1 MQMLDINKAT
11 LFENLDK
18 NLQVQ
23 RQERGAVVAKFS
35 LAITKNYTYKE
46 GNFKSETVWH
56 IIVSWRKL
64 ADKYMRKGDIIYL
77 EGKIKNRSYE
87 DKEGRK
93 KNVTEILADNYI
105 LLDRTT
111 DKTEINESF
120 K

>member
-18 NLQVQ
+18 DLQVQ

-35 LAITKNYTYKE
+35 LASTGSYTDKE
-46 GNFKSETVWH
+46 GDLKSETECDN
-56 IIVSWRKL
+56 IVSLRKL
-64 ADKYMRKGDIIYL
+64 KDKYMLRGKIIYL